1 MEGNYLKSITMYY
14 AGRDKCEPGYY
25 FGPAIRQHYLLH
37 VVLEGKGIYRR
48 NSHIYEMKKG
58 DAFLII
64 PGDKCYY
71 RADDEEPWEYAWIG
85 FDGYEVPGILK
96 DCRLTSENPVFHG
109 GVEEEWLSIIKEL
122 VDNYYSYSRNDYK
135 VLGYVY
141 FLFAYMSREAKH
153 LNVNSYEKEY
163 LNLAR
168 DYMQKNYEWNIR
180 IEDIAKM
187 AGIDRSYLYR
197 LFMKEENMS
206 PKQYLTEIRLQ
217 AAMYMLAN
225 GKEDIMEVAMRCG
238 FRDSSSF
245 CRIFK
250 EHYHKTPKR
259 FRVEQRAEHIDP
271 DFSDSE
277 YTFVLP

>member
-96 DCRLTSENPVFHG
+96 DCRLTTENPVFHG
-109 GVEEEWLSIIKEL
+109 GVVEEWLSIIKEL

-135 VLGYVY
+135 VL
-141 FLFAYMSREAKH
+141 
-153 LNVNSYEKEY
+153 
-163 LNLAR
+163 
-168 DYMQKNYEWNIR
+168 
-180 IEDIAKM
+180 
-187 AGIDRSYLYR
+187 
-197 LFMKEENMS
+197 
-206 PKQYLTEIRLQ
+206 
-217 AAMYMLAN
+217 
-225 GKEDIMEVAMRCG
+225 
-238 FRDSSSF
+238 
-245 CRIFK
+245 
-250 EHYHKTPKR
+250 
-259 FRVEQRAEHIDP
+259 
-271 DFSDSE
+271 
-277 YTFVLP
+277 